1 MPGLASVRG
10 ATQPTNGMVRVMK
23 STMQKAFIASLG
35 AAALMLAADVSFA
48 RSEGAPG
55 AGAAAARAM
64 AHPAGA
70 HAFRQHRRNFIGPA
84 VGGYYYGPDGVP
96 LVDAPQ
102 PASADVRYT
111 YTYDVPWDWAH
122 RYPPNVVPSDRPYVS
137 SCGAETVNVPG
148 RGGREQT
155 VNITRCY

>member
-1 MPGLASVRG
+1 
-10 ATQPTNGMVRVMK
+10 MK

-35 AAALMLAADVSFA
+35 ALALTFAASETFA
-48 RSEGAPG
+48 QSGGAPG

-64 AHPAGA
+64 PLAAA
-70 HAFRQHRRNFIGPA
+70 HAFRQHRRHFIGPA
-84 VGGYYYGPDGVP
+84 VGGFYDGPDGAP
-96 LVDAPQ
+96 LVDAAPLQ
-102 PASADVRYT
+102 PASSDVRYS

-137 SCGAETVNVPG
+137 SCGAETVTVPG